1 VYCRL
6 IIHNGER
13 FTWRAWLYLLNCGSY
28 VYIDAIILWG
38 GARQLYSPEFLVALG
53 HGQLLDVD
61 DIGDKQQIEGEEEDN
76 SQSRLRNAKGRGRV
90 RSMHRIF
97 IPMTR

>member
-1 VYCRL
+1 MHPFEGVFRGWAGPCPL
-6 IIHNGER
+6 K
-13 FTWRAWLYLLNCGSY
+13 
-28 VYIDAIILWG
+28 
-38 GARQLYSPEFLVALG
+38 GALSRG